1 MNFPKFVMA
10 SDGTYTGLLLDG
22 VFIGQGVQRLDF
34 SVEVKDGEPKST
46 IRLLDLD
53 VRSASLERGE
63 EKFAEFLERLAG
75 GKQDD
80 ELLKEFK

>member
-10 SDGTYTGLLLDG
+10 SDGTHTGLLLDG

-34 SVEVKDGEPKST
+34 STENKEGEPKAT
-46 IRLLDLD
+46 IRIMDLD

-63 EKFAEFLERLAG
+63 EKFSEFLEKLAEE
-75 GKQDD
+75 KQTR
-80 ELLKEFK
+80 ELVEKFR

>member
-34 SVEVKDGEPKST
+34 STENKGGEPKAT
-46 IRLLDLD
+46 IHILDLD

-63 EKFAEFLERLAG
+63 EKFAEFLEKLAEE
-75 GKQDD
+75 KQTR
-80 ELLKEFK
+80 ELVEKFR